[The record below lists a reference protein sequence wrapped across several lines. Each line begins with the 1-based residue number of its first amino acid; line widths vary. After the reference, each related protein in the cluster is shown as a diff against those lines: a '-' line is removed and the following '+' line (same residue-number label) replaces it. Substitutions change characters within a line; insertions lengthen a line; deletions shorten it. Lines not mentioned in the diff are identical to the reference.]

1 MVISSLMTAPS
12 AALPGQLCPRSSHRM
27 LLMWTS
33 RKMMTA
39 EFFARE
45 VICCQST
52 PAEAISDQGG
62 EFQGDFQALLAR
74 QVRQKD

>member
-1 MVISSLMTAPS
+1 
-12 AALPGQLCPRSSHRM
+12 M